1 MEQILTKLLQPRD
14 LIENETDSVS
24 HKDPAFHHSPQH
36 GNQHHHVKFTIQRS
50 KLRMMEPSHNS
61 QDELE
66 SFVETSR
73 PLCPPSTLSS
83 TLPSFRPVVHSAL
96 LPPCRPLCPPSA
108 LSSTLPSF
116 RPVVHSALLPPCRP
130 LCPPSALSSTLPSFR
145 PVAHSALLSPSR
157 PLCPPSA
164 FTPLIS
170 RALTI
175 LNSTVSLIRA
185 QLTPPVIS
193 ASPNVEISFPKV
205 RFPFRFIFVL
215 RS

>member
-116 RPVVHSALLPPCRP
+116 RPV
-130 LCPPSALSSTLPSFR
+130 
-145 PVAHSALLSPSR
+145 AHSALLSPSR

-193 ASPNVEISFPKV
+193 ASPNHFSFNIIPTTTQSYSGVTKPSGVTRV
-205 RFPFRFIFVL
+205 RNLPRAVFFP
-215 RS
+215 